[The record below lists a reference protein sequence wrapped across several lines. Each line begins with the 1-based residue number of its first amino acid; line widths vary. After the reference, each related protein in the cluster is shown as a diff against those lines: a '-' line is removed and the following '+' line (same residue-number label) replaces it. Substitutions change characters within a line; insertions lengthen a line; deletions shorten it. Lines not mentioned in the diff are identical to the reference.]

1 MLRAIGAVLSGLR
14 FRLTKRSPRRRH
26 TAQLRN
32 LCDAMLRDIGLSP
45 STISPAAFGSVHPHR
60 RNPHY

>member
-1 MLRAIGAVLSGLR
+1 M
-14 FRLTKRSPRRRH
+14 TKRSGRRRH

-45 STISPAAFGSVHPHR
+45 SMINPAAFGPVHPHR